1 MIQTR
6 AFRIFT
12 AVIVAVAGLL
22 CTQLPASA
30 QYDTG
35 SIVGIVHDQSGAVVA
50 DAKVKVTNTKTG
62 RVYEVTT
69 DSAGNYEVPGLPAG
83 PYEVK
88 AEKTG
93 FKVARV
99 EDIILYAT
107 DRKGINVNLPLGTV
121 SEQVSVVADATTV
134 NTQSSETGASIDSNK
149 VLNLPLNGRDFTS
162 LIALVPGAITT
173 GVHSLE

>member
-50 DAKVKVTNTKTG
+50 DAKVKVTNTKTD
-62 RVYEVTT
+62 RVYEVAT
-69 DSAGNYEVPGLPAG
+69 DSSGNYEVPGLPAG
-83 PYEVK
+83 SYQVEVEK
-88 AEKTG
+88 AG
-93 FKVARV
+93 FKVARIEGV
-99 EDIILYAT
+99 VLYAT
-107 DRKGINVNLPLGTV
+107 DRSSINLSLPLW
-121 SEQVSVVADATTV
+121 AP
-134 NTQSSETGASIDSNK
+134 I
-149 VLNLPLNGRDFTS
+149 
-162 LIALVPGAITT
+162 
-173 GVHSLE
+173 

>member
-69 DSAGNYEVPGLPAG
+69 DSAGNYEGPGLPAA
-83 PYEVK
+83 PYKLK
-88 AEKTG
+88 AEKPA
-93 FKVARV
+93 FKLALAQH
-99 EDIILYAT
+99 II
-107 DRKGINVNLPLGTV
+107 
-121 SEQVSVVADATTV
+121 
-134 NTQSSETGASIDSNK
+134 
-149 VLNLPLNGRDFTS
+149 
-162 LIALVPGAITT
+162 
-173 GVHSLE
+173 